1 MENRQELRLKIR
13 LETTIIIHLKGNNRL
28 NQISKCR
35 SDGDR
40 SDPGHIL
47 KVATAFFKRL
57 GKIYGGNRGIKDESN
72 ILT

>member
-1 MENRQELRLKIR
+1 MKIR
-13 LETTIIIHLKGNNRL
+13 LETTMIIHLKGNNCL

-47 KVATAFFKRL
+47 KVATAFLKRL
-57 GKIYGGNRGIKDESN
+57 DKIYGGNRGIKDESN